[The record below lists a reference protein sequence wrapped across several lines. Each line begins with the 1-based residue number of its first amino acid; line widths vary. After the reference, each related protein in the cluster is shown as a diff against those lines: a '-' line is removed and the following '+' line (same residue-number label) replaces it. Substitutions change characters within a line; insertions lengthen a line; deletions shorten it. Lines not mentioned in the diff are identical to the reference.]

1 SHDPF
6 NVVQTTTLTNK
17 TFILL
22 YFILPCK
29 QGYDFKFIRRS
40 RLFKECLLVTY
51 SNVNTEYC
59 STACYG
65 VLNEVFSYISHNSLQ
80 SPTL

>member
-40 RLFKECLLVTY
+40 RLFKECILKTLHMHI
-51 SNVNTEYC
+51 C
-59 STACYG
+59 
-65 VLNEVFSYISHNSLQ
+65 LNCTVIFTNGEIS
-80 SPTL
+80 